1 MNKFYVENSPQRRRG
16 RRECAEKFL
25 TSAPPL
31 RPLRL
36 CGESL
41 KDMNIELVEK
51 IANAVLY
58 EGYML
63 YPYRPTAVKNRQRFN
78 FGSLS
83 PKAYSEA
90 QQGTESW
97 SMQTRVSCARGSRY
111 DARCESSVPA
121 SCDARSVRI
130 RRRPAIKPVAALE
143 VDGQLFQTW
152 QEAVEREV
160 LTKTFTL
167 SELTTE
173 RQRTD
178 FSFPSKQETESL
190 RDSSDRLVG
199 VIVRKQQAIEGSIEI
214 EAERITDGLFKIT
227 ARILNLTP
235 MESATEASRDEALL
249 SALVSTHTILSV
261 REGEFVS
268 LLDPPDEFRNAVAHC
283 NNVGTWP
290 VLVGDEGER
299 GVMLSSPIIL
309 YDYPQIAPESSGD
322 LFDGTEIDEILT
334 LRIMT
339 LTDEEKREM
348 RSADERARKI
358 LERTETL
365 PAEQLMKMH
374 GAVRG
379 LRPARK
385 ERQ

>member
-1 MNKFYVENSPQRRRG
+1 
-16 RRECAEKFL
+16 
-25 TSAPPL
+25 
-31 RPLRL
+31 
-36 CGESL
+36 
-41 KDMNIELVEK
+41 MNIELVEK

-83 PKAYSEA
+83 PRAYSVA
-90 QQGTESW
+90 QQGTEAW
-97 SMQTRVSCARGSRY
+97 SMQTECLVVGHQNAEFDVKVRFLHLTMREVCKIQEGA
-111 DARCESSVPA
+111 EST
-121 SCDARSVRI
+121 
-130 RRRPAIKPVAALE
+130 IKPVAMLE
-143 VDGQLFQTW
+143 VDDQIFQTW

-160 LTKTFTL
+160 IAKTIKL
-167 SELTTE
+167 SDLITQS
-173 RQRTD
+173 QRTA
-178 FSFPSKQETESL
+178 FSFPPKQETEEL
-190 RDSSDRLVG
+190 RDSTGQLAG
-199 VIVRKQQAIEGSIEI
+199 LIVRKRQAIEGSIEV
-214 EAERITDGLFKIT
+214 EARHAADGLFKIT

-235 MESATEASRDEALL
+235 MEEATEASRDEALM

-261 REGEFVS
+261 RDGQFVS
-268 LLDPPDEFRNAVAHC
+268 LLDPPDEFRQIVASC

-290 VLVGDEGER
+290 VLVGEEGDR
-299 GVMLSSPIIL
+299 DVMLSSPIIL

-339 LTDEEKREM
+339 MTDEEKREM
-348 RSADERARKI
+348 RSVDERARKI

-379 LRPARK
+379 LRPVDK
-385 ERQ
+385 ERR

>member
-1 MNKFYVENSPQRRRG
+1 
-16 RRECAEKFL
+16 
-25 TSAPPL
+25 
-31 RPLRL
+31 
-36 CGESL
+36 
-41 KDMNIELVEK
+41 MNIELVEK

-63 YPYRPTAVKNRQRFN
+63 YPYRPTSVKNRQRFN

-97 SMQTRVSCARGSRY
+97 SMQTECLVLAGQDTTLDVKVRFLHLVMREV
-111 DARCESSVPA
+111 CEA
-121 SCDARSVRI
+121 EEG
-130 RRRPAIKPVAALE
+130 AIKPVAALC
-143 VDGQLFQTW
+143 VDGQMFQTW

-160 LTKTFTL
+160 PARTFTL

-178 FSFPSKQETESL
+178 FSFPSKQETEPL
-190 RDSSDRLVG
+190 RDSSDQIVG
-199 VIVRKQQAIEGSIEI
+199 VIVRNQQAIKGSIEI
-214 EAERITDGLFKIT
+214 EAERITARLFKIT

-235 MESATEASRDEALL
+235 MEGATEANRDEALL

-268 LLDPPDEFRNAVAHC
+268 SLDPPDEFRSAVAHC

-339 LTDEEKREM
+339 LTDEEKCEM
-348 RSADERARKI
+348 RNADELARRL
-358 LERTETL
+358 LERTESL
-365 PAEQLMKMH
+365 SPDQLLNLHGLMKK
-374 GAVRG
+374 A
-379 LRPARK
+379 
-385 ERQ
+385 

>member
-1 MNKFYVENSPQRRRG
+1 
-16 RRECAEKFL
+16 
-25 TSAPPL
+25 
-31 RPLRL
+31 
-36 CGESL
+36 
-41 KDMNIELVEK
+41 
-51 IANAVLY
+51 
-58 EGYML
+58 GYML
-63 YPYRPTAVKNRQRFN
+63 YPYRPTSVKNRQRFN

-97 SMQTRVSCARGSRY
+97 SMQTECLVLAGQDTTLDVKVRFLHLVMREV
-111 DARCESSVPA
+111 CEA
-121 SCDARSVRI
+121 EEG
-130 RRRPAIKPVAALE
+130 AIKPVAALC
-143 VDGQLFQTW
+143 VDGQMFQTW

-167 SELTTE
+167 SELTTK

-199 VIVRKQQAIEGSIEI
+199 VIVRNQQAIEGSIEI
-214 EAERITDGLFKIT
+214 EAERIIDGLFKIT

-235 MESATEASRDEALL
+235 MESATDASRDEALL
-249 SALVSTHTILSV
+249 SALVSTHTILSA
-261 REGEFVS
+261 RGGEFIS
-268 LLDPPDEFRNAVAHC
+268 SLDPPDEFRDAVAHC
-283 NNVGTWP
+283 NNIGTWP

-379 LRPARK
+379 LRPVDK
-385 ERQ
+385 EHQ

>member
-1 MNKFYVENSPQRRRG
+1 
-16 RRECAEKFL
+16 
-25 TSAPPL
+25 
-31 RPLRL
+31 
-36 CGESL
+36 
-41 KDMNIELVEK
+41 MNIELVEK

-83 PKAYSEA
+83 PRAYSVA
-90 QQGTESW
+90 QQGTEAW
-97 SMQTRVSCARGSRY
+97 SMQTECLVVGPQHTALDVKVRFLHLTMREV
-111 DARCESSVPA
+111 CEIQDGA
-121 SCDARSVRI
+121 E
-130 RRRPAIKPVAALE
+130 PAIKPVATLE
-143 VDGQLFQTW
+143 VEDQIFQTW

-160 LTKTFTL
+160 TAKAIKL
-167 SELTTE
+167 SELITQP
-173 RQRTD
+173 QRTA
-178 FSFPSKQETESL
+178 FSFPSKQETEEL
-190 RDSSDRLVG
+190 RDSSGKVAG
-199 VIVRKQQAIEGSIEI
+199 IIVRKQQAIEGSIEV
-214 EAERITDGLFKIT
+214 EAERATDGLFKIT

-235 MESATEASRDEALL
+235 MEKATEASRDQALM

-261 REGEFVS
+261 KDGQFVS
-268 LLDPPDEFRNAVAHC
+268 LLDPPDELRQIVAAC

-290 VLVGDEGER
+290 VLVGEEGDTD
-299 GVMLSSPIIL
+299 VMLSSPIIL

-339 LTDEEKREM
+339 MTDEEKREM
-348 RSADERARKI
+348 RSVDERARKI

-379 LRPARK
+379 LRPVDK
-385 ERQ
+385 ERR

>member
-1 MNKFYVENSPQRRRG
+1 
-16 RRECAEKFL
+16 
-25 TSAPPL
+25 
-31 RPLRL
+31 
-36 CGESL
+36 
-41 KDMNIELVEK
+41 MNIELVKK
-51 IANAVLY
+51 IADAVLY

-83 PKAYSEA
+83 PRAYSVA
-90 QQGTESW
+90 QEGTEAW
-97 SMQTRVSCARGSRY
+97 SMQTECLVVGHQHAALEVKARFLHLMMREV
-111 DARCESSVPA
+111 RESQEGAEPEFT
-121 SCDARSVRI
+121 
-130 RRRPAIKPVAALE
+130 PVAALE
-143 VDGQLFQTW
+143 VDGQIFQTW

-160 LTKTFTL
+160 TATAISL
-167 SELTTE
+167 SELTTQP
-173 RQRTD
+173 QRTA

-190 RDSSDRLVG
+190 LDSSNQVAG
-199 VIVRKQQAIEGSIEI
+199 VIVRKQQLIEGSIEVR
-214 EAERITDGLFKIT
+214 AERVADALFKIT

-235 MESATEASRDEALL
+235 MGDATEASRDEALM
-249 SALVSTHTILSV
+249 SALVSTHTILGV
-261 REGEFVS
+261 TNGQFVS
-268 LLDPPDEFRNAVAHC
+268 SLDPPDEFRQIVASC

-299 GVMLSSPIIL
+299 DVMLSSPIIL
-309 YDYPQIAPESSGD
+309 YDHPQIAPESSGD

-339 LTDEEKREM
+339 MTDEEKREM
-348 RSADERARKI
+348 RSVDERARKI

-379 LRPARK
+379 LRPVDK
-385 ERQ
+385 ERR